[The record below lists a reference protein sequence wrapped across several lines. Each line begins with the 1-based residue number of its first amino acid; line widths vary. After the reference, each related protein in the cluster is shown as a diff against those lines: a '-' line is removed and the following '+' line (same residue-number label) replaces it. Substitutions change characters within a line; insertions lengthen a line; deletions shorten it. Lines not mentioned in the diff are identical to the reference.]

1 MAPATITPTKSNKA
15 ATTSVT
21 IATSKLA
28 GDRILF
34 DAVLAVQDLHVLA
47 HKIFDILD
55 GDDERAKTKVKKEVK
70 DLLKGLSVVDSYL
83 RDTVKKKQ
91 MSFLCERYIS
101 SKRSETTAAIKRCQA
116 TVEPSKRKNPADFRI
131 KSLIA
136 DVTNPPKKKSK
147 KANKDQSA
155 GANVESKIA
164 AFIASL
170 PPSNGTHYDMHELV
184 TALMINEHSTIYNI
198 PASKVYDHLNP
209 LGMIVCEN
217 CRIGYWIQHMDEL
230 DETSTL
236 LAQKIH
242 SRLPQFLRNRLKA
255 TLQTH
260 WVWDSFVELFLKRIS
275 CLVVLCNQHSQCI
288 QTTSTRDSLL
298 NCNLEMFP
306 IIQGESEVLDGCY
319 VASDSKRGWLIRAG
333 MAERTFSKRWK
344 EHVAASMRASV
355 DTMYR
360 NLYWFYPHKNVM
372 QTVPGRKGVFQDL
385 QQRMGLGMT
394 RGDRNKV
401 LNLFNWSEQLESRLS
416 KLSYGQDRAALL
428 DWKKYRNVCYMF
440 ELFFAVAM
448 KESDNITQNPTCE
461 WQLQLYSKNG

>member
-1 MAPATITPTKSNKA
+1 
-15 ATTSVT
+15 
-21 IATSKLA
+21 LL
-28 GDRILF
+28 LF
-34 DAVLAVQDLHVLA
+34 FDLNQ
-47 HKIFDILD
+47 
-55 GDDERAKTKVKKEVK
+55 
-70 DLLKGLSVVDSYL
+70 LSVKHLKAFIVARQSADPL
-83 RDTVKKKQ
+83 VPPKGAKKKGTIQ
-91 MSFLCERYIS
+91 EASNGEPTYLTLAKMLLEKPIIAQAPIFVPPAIPAPMEVPQTIIRHHGALTIESWRP
-101 SKRSETTAAIKRCQA
+101 TAAWCR
-116 TVEPSKRKNPADFRI
+116 E
-131 KSLIA
+131 
-136 DVTNPPKKKSK
+136 
-147 KANKDQSA
+147 
-155 GANVESKIA
+155 A
-164 AFIASL
+164 AACIH
-170 PPSNGTHYDMHELV
+170 PIE
-184 TALMINEHSTIYNI
+184 
-198 PASKVYDHLNP
+198 
-209 LGMIVCEN
+209 EN

-306 IIQGESEVLDGCY
+306 IIQGEFEVLDGCY